1 MNKKVTITMIA
12 KECNTSIGTV
22 DRALNGRPGI
32 NPQTKEYILQTAKR
46 LGYKPNQLAGALS
59 RKKQY
64 RIAVIYCKEQKDFYQ
79 YVTQGIQK
87 ATSEL
92 ADYGITVDLF
102 QAESLTTKE
111 QVELLS
117 KINPEQY
124 DGFAINSA
132 GTETDAYINHFIE
145 CGKAVITFNTDAPAT
160 RRLFF
165 VGTNPRHAG
174 NLGGELA
181 GKLMGGK
188 GKVAALGS
196 FLLTNT
202 FIERFVGFYEVMQ
215 KEYPDIT
222 LCPFQE
228 CYDNE
233 ESARQQTIQIIK
245 EHPDIQMLYL
255 TGCAGTSGA
264 IQALRALNR
273 PDIHLIG
280 YDLSNSIS
288 TAIRDG
294 WCTATL
300 FQDPYQQGYY
310 AVTLLARHLLEGWL
324 PAHPLLTIES
334 RIMMKYN
341 LEEYGNKKFLDTIQ

>member
-32 NPQTKEYILQTAKR
+32 NPQTKEYILETAKR
-46 LGYKPNQLAGALS
+46 LGYKPNHLAGALS
-59 RKKQY
+59 RRKQY
-64 RIAVIYCKEQKDFYQ
+64 RLAVIYCKEQKDFYQ
-79 YVTQGIQK
+79 YVTQGIKK
-87 ATSEL
+87 AMSEL
-92 ADYGITVDLF
+92 ADFGITVDVF
-102 QAESLTTKE
+102 QTQNLSTME
-111 QVELLS
+111 QSELLS
-117 KINPEQY
+117 NLNPDLY

-132 GTETDAYINHFIE
+132 GSETDSFINHYIE

-165 VGTNPRHAG
+165 VGTNPKHAG

-188 GKVAALGS
+188 GKAAALGS

-202 FIERFVGFYEVMQ
+202 FIERFVGFYEVIQ
-215 KEYPDIT
+215 REYPGIT
-222 LCPFQE
+222 LCTFQE

-233 ESARQQTIQIIK
+233 ESAREETIKIISK
-245 EHPDIQMLYL
+245 HPDIEMLYL

-264 IQALRALNR
+264 IQALKELNR
-273 PDIHLIG
+273 KDIHLIG
-280 YDLSNSIS
+280 YDFSECIS
-288 TAIRDG
+288 SAIKEG

-324 PAHPLLTIES
+324 PSQPLLTIES

-341 LEEYGNKKFLDTIQ
+341 LEEYGNKKFLDSIQ